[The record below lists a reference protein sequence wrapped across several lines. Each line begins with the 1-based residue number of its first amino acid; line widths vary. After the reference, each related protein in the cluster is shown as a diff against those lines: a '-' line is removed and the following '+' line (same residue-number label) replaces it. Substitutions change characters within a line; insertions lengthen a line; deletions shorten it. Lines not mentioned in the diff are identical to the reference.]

1 LDLAA
6 WLMKDNPKWT
16 PTLIK
21 DFIEKGETQ
30 TVRLS
35 KPISVHIIYL
45 TAWASNDGVVYFRK
59 DVYNRDRELLSALKQ
74 KPPGKN

>member
-16 PTLIK
+16 PELIK
-21 DFIEKGETQ
+21 DFIEKGKTQ

-35 KPISVHIIYL
+35 SPIPVHIIYL

-59 DVYNRDRELLSALKQ
+59 DVYNRDGELLAALKQ